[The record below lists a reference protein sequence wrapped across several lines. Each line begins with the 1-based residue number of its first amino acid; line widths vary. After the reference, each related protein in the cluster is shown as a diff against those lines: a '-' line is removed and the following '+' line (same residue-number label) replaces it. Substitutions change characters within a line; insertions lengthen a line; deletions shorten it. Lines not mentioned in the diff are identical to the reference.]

1 MLGSEQ
7 AIEDSFDKPVET
19 DPAGAELTPPIP
31 ALPIPEEDEQL
42 APPLELPIPEGDIG
56 FSPEPAAP
64 DPTVTDQIGPGLT
77 IIDPSPLV
85 SDIVSGVASGTFA
98 GLIISGTLWFINHFS
113 KPKFEY
119 FDIGNGLGHFFYNRY
134 LPIVVGGS
142 FVLGHGPAMTDQT
155 RRAGTGGFYMGP
167 KHDEVFSTSS
177 SAEPHF
183 GLSPGESIEISYRY
197 APIRY
202 WWNLKRRQQAFRLEV
217 DPTIVFNA
225 RHTPSDQDLRKTAKG
240 WKIGRAVLKP
250 SATRSI

>member
-1 MLGSEQ
+1 M
-7 AIEDSFDKPVET
+7 AP
-19 DPAGAELTPPIP
+19 PPELPSS
-31 ALPIPEEDEQL
+31 EED
-42 APPLELPIPEGDIG
+42 IN
-56 FSPEPAAP
+56 FSPERVAP
-64 DPTVTDQIGPGLT
+64 NPTVTDQIGPDLT
-77 IIDPSPLV
+77 IIESSSLV
-85 SDIVSGVASGTFA
+85 SDITSGVASGTFA
-98 GLIISGTLWFINHFS
+98 GLIISGTLWFINHSS

-167 KHDEVFSTSS
+167 RHDEVFSTSS

-202 WWNLKRRQQAFRLEV
+202 WWNLKRR
-217 DPTIVFNA
+217 
-225 RHTPSDQDLRKTAKG
+225 
-240 WKIGRAVLKP
+240 
-250 SATRSI
+250 